1 MSESKKSSKSEENKH
16 LYFGDRRSFLSK
28 LAWGSFFTYF
38 GMFVFG
44 SIRGLYPRVLFEP
57 RKDFIA
63 GYPYE
68 FAPMQV
74 DESFMSSQRVWII
87 RTNEGFIALSGICT
101 HLGCTPRWLK
111 NENKF
116 KCPCHGSG
124 FNGFMSDQ
132 IEIAVNFEGPAP
144 RPLERLEISFTAD
157 GRLKINKGKKFL
169 AEKGEWGMPGAFL
182 PFRG

>member
-68 FAPMQV
+68 FAPMQTKV
-74 DESFMSSQRVWII
+74 
-87 RTNEGFIALSGICT
+87 L
-101 HLGCTPRWLK
+101 
-111 NENKF
+111 
-116 KCPCHGSG
+116 CHH
-124 FNGFMSDQ
+124 NGF
-132 IEIAVNFEGPAP
+132 G
-144 RPLERLEISFTAD
+144 
-157 GRLKINKGKKFL
+157 
-169 AEKGEWGMPGAFL
+169 
-182 PFRG
+182 